1 MEFSFSSVP
10 GDALAGDP
18 RRQQVIWVVREV
30 VADQH
35 VEQGG
40 VALQMGLGEHHELP
54 LTGAGGQ
61 VGRTGEVA
69 SVAGEHRRGDED
81 GRRVR
86 RRGKGEDLARGARV
100 AADEAEEEGGLF
112 GGHETTVDESADGA
126 LTAG

>member
-1 MEFSFSSVP
+1 MEGFLLAGA
-10 GDALAGDP
+10 GDALSGDP
-18 RRQQVIWVVREV
+18 RRQQMVGVVGEV

-40 VALQMGLGEHHELP
+40 VALQMGLGEDDQLP

-69 SVAGEHRRGDED
+69 SVTGEHRRGDED
-81 GRRVR
+81 GS
-86 RRGKGEDLARGARV
+86 RGRGRSQGEDLARGARV
-100 AADEAEEEGGLF
+100 AADEAVQEGDLF
-112 GGHETTVDESADGA
+112 GGHVTRVGEPPDGV